1 MRRCRGKFLIIKH
14 INMYLRIL
22 KKITS
27 VSLLISITSLTFA
40 QITYE
45 NAFPNLT
52 FQFPVEI
59 QNTGV
64 PGDDRLFVVE
74 QEGRIKVFDNN
85 SNITNSTTFLN
96 ITNEVD
102 YNLDRTHLSR
112 DENCFPNRSLIHEI
126 GRNYFNVCLM

>member
-1 MRRCRGKFLIIKH
+1 MMHSRV
-14 INMYLRIL
+14 L
-22 KKITS
+22 KNVVFT
-27 VSLLISITSLTFA
+27 SLLISLISPTFA

-52 FQFPVEI
+52 FQFPTEI

-74 QEGRIKVFDNN
+74 QQGRIKVFGNN
-85 SNITNSTTFLN
+85 SNTTSSSTFLN

-102 YNLDRTHLSR
+102 YDAGQEKGLLGLAFH
-112 DENCFPNRSLIHEI
+112 PNYNQNGYFYVYLTGTSNGLVEI
-126 GRNYFNVCLM
+126 IV